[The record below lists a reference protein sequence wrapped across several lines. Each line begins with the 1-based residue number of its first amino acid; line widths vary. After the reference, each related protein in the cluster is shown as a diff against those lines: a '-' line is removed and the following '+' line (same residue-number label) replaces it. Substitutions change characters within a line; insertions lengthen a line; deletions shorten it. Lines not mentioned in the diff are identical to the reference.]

1 MPFFVVFL
9 YTLINVTV
17 TYTSLELFDHILI
30 NKHAMQ
36 DKENTITHS
45 TNLSTHITIVLPKPA
60 PENSCHSNQ
69 CLGVTWRR
77 LLARPTVKIGGLEHI
92 VNSHRS
98 VLVGYRNEFERV

>member
-1 MPFFVVFL
+1 
-9 YTLINVTV
+9 
-17 TYTSLELFDHILI
+17 
-30 NKHAMQ
+30 MQ

>member
-1 MPFFVVFL
+1 L

-30 NKHAMQ
+30 NKHTMQ

-69 CLGVTWRR
+69 FLGVTW
-77 LLARPTVKIGGLEHI
+77 
-92 VNSHRS
+92 
-98 VLVGYRNEFERV
+98 